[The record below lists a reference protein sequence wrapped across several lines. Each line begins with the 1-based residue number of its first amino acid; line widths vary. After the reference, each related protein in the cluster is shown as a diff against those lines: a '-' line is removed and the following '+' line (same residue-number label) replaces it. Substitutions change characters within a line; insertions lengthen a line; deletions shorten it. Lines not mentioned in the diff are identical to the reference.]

1 MDKLS
6 YKEYSVLKKLLKNNC
21 KHSQGIY
28 NKYSK
33 ELGLLVFEHYTIDC
47 DHQDKSFPYVALMPS
62 DKGLEYIAQHKKKTK
77 NFIYNTIILLVAVT
91 TLIFTIA
98 SYFNTT
104 PK

>member
-6 YKEYSVLKKLLKNNC
+6 YKEYRVLKKLLKNNC
-21 KHSQGIY
+21 KDPKTMY
-28 NKYSK
+28 EKYSK
-33 ELGLLVFEHYTIDC
+33 ELAALIQKHYTFDC
-47 DHQDKSFPYVALMPS
+47 NPQDKAYKYTALMPS
-62 DKGLEYIAQHKKKTK
+62 DKGLEYITQHKKKTK

-98 SYFNTT
+98 SYFNTI